1 MYIYMI
7 YIYMYMCICFLNC
20 KVYMS
25 TSISSN
31 TQNKQ
36 TSAVFTADFIL
47 NNKVLLFKSFATC
60 LHGYLLNFHRFQ
72 H

>member
-47 NNKVLLFKSFATC
+47 NNKVLLF
-60 LHGYLLNFHRFQ
+60 
-72 H
+72 